1 MTSNPSGYR
10 ESRQTIDWE
19 QIHRRLTAVRN
30 AIEAAADPPPAILK
44 KILKERAIALAR
56 EAKMETAGSTIDV
69 LEFDLAYERY
79 GFELAYIREVCP
91 LAELTP
97 LPGTPDFVLGIV
109 NVRGR
114 VVSVID
120 IGKFFDLPDKR
131 LSDLNKV
138 VILTGDTRE
147 FGVLTDRIVGTRSLF
162 TATLQESLP
171 TLTDVRSQYLKGVT
185 GERLIVLDAGK
196 ILRDEKLVVN
206 VQPER

>member
-1 MTSNPSGYR
+1 MTSNSSGYR
-10 ESRQTIDWE
+10 EPRQTIDWE
-19 QIHRRLTAVRN
+19 EIHRRLAAVRN
-30 AIEAAADPPPAILK
+30 AIEVAVTPSPALLK

-56 EAKMETAGSTIDV
+56 EAKTETHGSAIDV

-120 IGKFFDLPDKR
+120 IRKFFDLPDKG

-138 VILTGDTRE
+138 VILSSDTRE
-147 FGVLTDRIVGTRSLF
+147 FGVLTDRIICTRSLL

>member
-1 MTSNPSGYR
+1 MTSHPSGYR
-10 ESRQTIDWE
+10 EPRQTIDWE

-30 AIEAAADPPPAILK
+30 AIEVAAAPPPAILK

-56 EAKMETAGSTIDV
+56 EAKMETAGSAIDV

-114 VVSVID
+114 IVSVID
-120 IGKFFDLPDKR
+120 IRKFFDLPDKG

-138 VILTGDTRE
+138 VILTSDTRE
-147 FGVLTDRIVGTRSLF
+147 FGVLTDRIVCTRSLL

-206 VQPER
+206 VQPEQ

>member
-1 MTSNPSGYR
+1 MTSNPSGSH
-10 ESRQTIDWE
+10 EPRQAIDWE

-30 AIEAAADPPPAILK
+30 AIEVAAAPPPAILK

-56 EAKMETAGSTIDV
+56 EAKMETAGSAIDV

-120 IGKFFDLPDKR
+120 VRKFFDLPGKG

-138 VILTGDTRE
+138 VILSSDTRE
-147 FGVLTDRIVGTRSLF
+147 FGVLTDRIVCTRSLL

-206 VQPER
+206 VQPDR

>member
-1 MTSNPSGYR
+1 MTNPSGYR
-10 ESRQTIDWE
+10 ESPQTIDWE
-19 QIHRRLTAVRN
+19 QIHRRLAAVRN
-30 AIEAAADPPPAILK
+30 AIEAAAAPPPAILK

-56 EAKMETAGSTIDV
+56 EAKMETAGSAIDV
-69 LEFDLAYERY
+69 LEFYLAHERY

-120 IGKFFDLPDKR
+120 IRKFFDLPDKG
-131 LSDLNKV
+131 LSDLSKV
-138 VILTGDTRE
+138 VILTSNTRE

>member
-1 MTSNPSGYR
+1 MTANPSGYR
-10 ESRQTIDWE
+10 EPRQTIDWE

-30 AIEAAADPPPAILK
+30 AIDGAAAPPPAILK

-56 EAKMETAGSTIDV
+56 EAKMETAGSAIDV

-79 GFELAYIREVCP
+79 GFELTYIREVCP
-91 LAELTP
+91 LVELTP
-97 LPGTPDFVLGIV
+97 LPGMPDFVLGIV

-114 VVSVID
+114 IVSVID
-120 IGKFFDLPDKR
+120 IRNFFDLPDKG
-131 LSDLNKV
+131 LSDLNKI
-138 VILTGDTRE
+138 VILTSDTRE
-147 FGVLTDRIVGTRSLF
+147 FGVLTDRIICTRSLL

-185 GERLIVLDAGK
+185 GERLIVLDGGK

>member
-1 MTSNPSGYR
+1 MTSHPSGYR
-10 ESRQTIDWE
+10 EPRQTIDWE

-30 AIEAAADPPPAILK
+30 ALEVAAAPPPAILK

-56 EAKMETAGSTIDV
+56 EAKMETAGSAIDV

-114 VVSVID
+114 IVSVID
-120 IGKFFDLPDKR
+120 IRKFFDLPDKG

-138 VILTGDTRE
+138 VILTSDTRE
-147 FGVLTDRIVGTRSLF
+147 FGVLTDRVICTRSLL

-171 TLTDVRSQYLKGVT
+171 TLTDVRSQYFKGVT

>member
-1 MTSNPSGYR
+1 MTSGSSGYR
-10 ESRQTIDWE
+10 EPRQAIDWE
-19 QIHRRLTAVRN
+19 QIHRRLAAVRN
-30 AIEAAADPPPAILK
+30 AIEAAAAPPPTILK

-56 EAKMETAGSTIDV
+56 EMKMENAGSAIDV

-79 GFELAYIREVCP
+79 SFELAYIREVCP
-91 LAELTP
+91 LVELTP

-120 IGKFFDLPDKR
+120 IRKFFDLPDKG

-138 VILTGDTRE
+138 VILSCDTRE
-147 FGVLTDRIVGTRSLF
+147 FGVLTDRIIRTRSLL

-171 TLTDVRSQYLKGVT
+171 TLSDDRSQYLKGMT

-196 ILRDEKLVVN
+196 ILCDEKLVVN
-206 VQPER
+206 TQPER

>member
-1 MTSNPSGYR
+1 MTSHPSGDHKP
-10 ESRQTIDWE
+10 RQTIDWE
-19 QIHRRLTAVRN
+19 QIHRRLATVRD
-30 AIEAAADPPPAILK
+30 AIEAVAAPPPAVLK

-56 EAKMETAGSTIDV
+56 EAKMETAGSAIDV

-120 IGKFFDLPDKR
+120 IRKFFDLPDKG

-138 VILTGDTRE
+138 VILTSDTRE
-147 FGVLTDRIVGTRSLF
+147 FGVLTDRIIGTRSLF

>member
-10 ESRQTIDWE
+10 EPRQTIDWE

-30 AIEAAADPPPAILK
+30 AIEVAAAPPPAILK

-56 EAKMETAGSTIDV
+56 EAKMETAGNAIDV

-79 GFELAYIREVCP
+79 GFELAYIREVCS

-114 VVSVID
+114 IVSVID
-120 IGKFFDLPDKR
+120 IRKFFDLPDKG

-138 VILTGDTRE
+138 VILTSDTRE
-147 FGVLTDRIVGTRSLF
+147 FGVLTDRVICTRSLL

-206 VQPER
+206 VQPEQ

>member
-1 MTSNPSGYR
+1 MTSHPSGYR
-10 ESRQTIDWE
+10 EPRQTIDWE

-30 AIEAAADPPPAILK
+30 ALEVAAAPPPAILK

-56 EAKMETAGSTIDV
+56 EAKMETAGSAIDV

-114 VVSVID
+114 IVSVID
-120 IGKFFDLPDKR
+120 IRKFFDLPDKG

-138 VILTGDTRE
+138 VILTSDTRE
-147 FGVLTDRIVGTRSLF
+147 FGVLTDRIVCTRSLL

>member
-147 FGVLTDRIVGTRSLF
+147 FGVLTDRIIGTRSLF

-185 GERLIVLDAGK
+185 GEHLIVLDAGK

>member
-1 MTSNPSGYR
+1 MTSNPSGYD
-10 ESRQTIDWE
+10 EPRQTIDWE

-30 AIEAAADPPPAILK
+30 AIEVAAAPPPAILK

-56 EAKMETAGSTIDV
+56 EAKMETAGSAIDV

-120 IGKFFDLPDKR
+120 IRKFFDLPDKG

-138 VILTGDTRE
+138 VILASDTRE
-147 FGVLTDRIVGTRSLF
+147 FGVLTDRIIGTRSLL

>member
-1 MTSNPSGYR
+1 MTSNPSDYR
-10 ESRQTIDWE
+10 VPRQTIDWE
-19 QIHRRLTAVRN
+19 QIHQRLAAVRN
-30 AIEAAADPPPAILK
+30 AIEVAAAPPPAILK

-56 EAKMETAGSTIDV
+56 EAKMETAGSAIDV

-91 LAELTP
+91 LVELTP

-120 IGKFFDLPDKR
+120 IRKFFDLPDKG
-131 LSDLNKV
+131 LSDLDRV
-138 VILTGDTRE
+138 VILTCDTRE
-147 FGVLTDRIVGTRSLF
+147 FGVLTDRIICTRSLL

>member
-1 MTSNPSGYR
+1 MTNPSGYR
-10 ESRQTIDWE
+10 ESPQTIDWE
-19 QIHRRLTAVRN
+19 QIHRRLAAVRN
-30 AIEAAADPPPAILK
+30 AIEAAAAPPPAILK

-56 EAKMETAGSTIDV
+56 EAKMETAGSAIDV
-69 LEFDLAYERY
+69 LEFDLAHERY

-120 IGKFFDLPDKR
+120 IRKFFDLPDKG
-131 LSDLNKV
+131 LSNLNKV
-138 VILTGDTRE
+138 VILTSDTRE
-147 FGVLTDRIVGTRSLF
+147 FGVLTDRIIGTRSLF

>member
-1 MTSNPSGYR
+1 MTSNSSGYR
-10 ESRQTIDWE
+10 EPRQTIDWE
-19 QIHRRLTAVRN
+19 QIHRRMAAVRN
-30 AIEAAADPPPAILK
+30 AIEVAAAPPPAILK

-56 EAKMETAGSTIDV
+56 EAKMETAGSAIDV

-79 GFELAYIREVCP
+79 GFELPYIREVCP

-120 IGKFFDLPDKR
+120 IRKFFDLPDQG

-138 VILTGDTRE
+138 VILANDTRE
-147 FGVLTDRIVGTRSLF
+147 FGVLTDRIIGTRYLL

-171 TLTDVRSQYLKGVT
+171 TWTDVRGLYLKGVT

-196 ILRDEKLVVN
+196 ILRDEKLVVS

>member
-1 MTSNPSGYR
+1 MTPYPSAYR
-10 ESRQTIDWE
+10 EPRQTIDWE
-19 QIHRRLTAVRN
+19 QIHRRLTEVRN
-30 AIEAAADPPPAILK
+30 AIEVAAAPPPAILK

-56 EAKMETAGSTIDV
+56 EAQVETAGSAIDV

-79 GFELAYIREVCP
+79 SLELTYIREVCP
-91 LAELTP
+91 LVELTP

-120 IGKFFDLPDKR
+120 IRKFFDLPDKG

-138 VILTGDTRE
+138 VILTSGTRE
-147 FGVLTDRIVGTRSLF
+147 FGVLTDRIICTRSLV

-196 ILRDEKLVVN
+196 ILRDEKLIVN
-206 VQPER
+206 IQPER